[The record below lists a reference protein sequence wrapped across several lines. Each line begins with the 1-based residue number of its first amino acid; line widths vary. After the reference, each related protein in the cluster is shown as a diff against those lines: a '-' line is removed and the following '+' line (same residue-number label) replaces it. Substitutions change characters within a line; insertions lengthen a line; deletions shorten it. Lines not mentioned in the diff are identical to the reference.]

1 MKISLL
7 RETVSVKRFHKETN
21 AVYLHQPDIDDKLTE
36 ISEDEMENS
45 EYLVMPVYKGARKK
59 YFRSDKYATEHPEVD
74 CTIDYPLSK
83 PCNFKIHFT
92 KYTWSK
98 NNEYR
103 ISVEDVVDQICNKYR
118 EIYEEEEKSSIME
131 VRSENTP
138 ILNRGRTDGKW
149 GIWGHGIGDLVIEGI
164 VLDTDNHRIELYIG
178 S

>member
-1 MKISLL
+1 M
-7 RETVSVKRFHKETN
+7 
-21 AVYLHQPDIDDKLTE
+21 
-36 ISEDEMENS
+36 
-45 EYLVMPVYKGARKK
+45 
-59 YFRSDKYATEHPEVD
+59 
-74 CTIDYPLSK
+74 
-83 PCNFKIHFT
+83 
-92 KYTWSK
+92 
-98 NNEYR
+98 
-103 ISVEDVVDQICNKYR
+103 EDVVDQICNKYR